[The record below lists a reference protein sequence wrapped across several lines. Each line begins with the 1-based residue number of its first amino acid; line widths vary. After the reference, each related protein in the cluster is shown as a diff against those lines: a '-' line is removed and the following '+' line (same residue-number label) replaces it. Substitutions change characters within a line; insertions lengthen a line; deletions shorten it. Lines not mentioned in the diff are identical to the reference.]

1 MAENQARLP
10 GVGSD
15 RTATPRKILRS
26 DQGKIILPYG
36 VTVDGSKSRDP
47 LNTGDLDVLRAGMLL
62 GKITSGGKYA
72 PSIIGV
78 LPSAHTSSGTA
89 VTSMSLGAANAVE
102 LNRRVGSS
110 GTFKLT
116 GPPSAAGSVAVTTV
130 TYSAVNTTTGV
141 ATITDI
147 AVNKI
152 AGSFIQ
158 PTDGSETPR
167 GIMGLEYGLKVTDQ
181 DATSIDVELM
191 ELLIG
196 GLIDASQ
203 IVNYP
208 TDTSLITYVQDTWLN
223 ARGLFIFDDD
233 F

>member
-1 MAENQARLP
+1 MAKNPARLP
-10 GVGSD
+10 GIGSD

-26 DQGKIILPYG
+26 DQGKILLPIG
-36 VTVDGSKSRDP
+36 KIVSGAASRDP
-47 LNTGDLDVLRAGMLL
+47 LNTGDLDVLRAGMLM
-62 GKITSGGKYA
+62 GKITASGKYA

-78 LPSAHTSSGTA
+78 LPSAHTSSGTT
-89 VTSMSLGAANAVE
+89 VTSMTIGAANAVE
-102 LNRRVGSS
+102 LVRRIGSS

-116 GPPSAAGSVAVTTV
+116 GPPTAAGTVAVTTV
-130 TYSAVNTTTGV
+130 TFSAVNQTTGV
-141 ATITDI
+141 VTISDI

-158 PTDGSETPR
+158 PTDGSESPKA
-167 GIMGLEYGLKVTDQ
+167 ILANAYGLKVTDE
-181 DATSIDVELM
+181 DATSIDVEGA
-191 ELLIG
+191 ELLVG
-196 GLIDASQ
+196 GFIDASQ

-223 ARGLFIFDDD
+223 AVGRFIFDDD